1 MLFTQFSA
9 TNFSFGLNFTFEIFR
24 KVNIQASSQ
33 ALHMVSFEIIVK
45 SMPPSLTESKVTPS
59 FCFPFKIPDDPT
71 PITMQCHSN
80 LRWIFCKTLQP
91 SWNIL
96 TLSPIF
102 RMTTHC
108 ALSFSLRPEA
118 KTGSTTRLKV
128 NKRNATNISAKM
140 AVFFLP
146 LYFRKSASSS
156 MAHNCRRS
164 SGILVF
170 SLKPFPPRKKTNI
183 NISSVVEFQR
193 WWVLKSKIFA
203 MW

>member
-1 MLFTQFSA
+1 MIT
-9 TNFSFGLNFTFEIFR
+9 
-24 KVNIQASSQ
+24 
-33 ALHMVSFEIIVK
+33 VSYRRI
-45 SMPPSLTESKVTPS
+45 
-59 FCFPFKIPDDPT
+59 
-71 PITMQCHSN
+71 
-80 LRWIFCKTLQP
+80 LRV
-91 SWNIL
+91 
-96 TLSPIF
+96 SPIF
-102 RMTTHC
+102 RMSTHC
-108 ALSFSLRPEA
+108 ALSFSLRPEG

-183 NISSVVEFQR
+183 QGRHGEFEPDKAHSNVVGIICPPDWDRVNCNPKFRQGLGLGGLSSRGTPENLVFLE
-193 WWVLKSKIFA
+193 IG
-203 MW
+203 

>member
-1 MLFTQFSA
+1 
-9 TNFSFGLNFTFEIFR
+9 
-24 KVNIQASSQ
+24 
-33 ALHMVSFEIIVK
+33 
-45 SMPPSLTESKVTPS
+45 
-59 FCFPFKIPDDPT
+59 
-71 PITMQCHSN
+71 
-80 LRWIFCKTLQP
+80 
-91 SWNIL
+91 
-96 TLSPIF
+96 
-102 RMTTHC
+102 MTTHC

-183 NISSVVEFQR
+183 NISSLVEFQR

-203 MW
+203 MWWAGFKNFISFFEMEEHGASEAHKNEFLNYEVLKI